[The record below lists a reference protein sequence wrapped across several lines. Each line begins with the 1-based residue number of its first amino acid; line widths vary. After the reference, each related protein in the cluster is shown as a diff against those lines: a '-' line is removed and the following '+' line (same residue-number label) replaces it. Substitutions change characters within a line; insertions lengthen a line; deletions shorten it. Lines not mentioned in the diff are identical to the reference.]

1 MCRTTISDIARELN
15 MTPSTVSRALA
26 RSPLV
31 KEETRFVVLAKA
43 KSMGY
48 ERNMMASNLRKAV
61 VKTVGIIVP
70 RINRQFFSNV
80 ISGAESVLNEAGYN
94 VLICQTMEQFGKE
107 KEAISTLIRNQVTGI
122 LMSHSIETPD
132 SGHIKK
138 AVDTGDRVVPF
149 DRVFY
154 DIPDAKIVNDNFQGA
169 YTTAKLLIDQGYK
182 RIGSIAGYASTA
194 GYCERLAG

>member
-1 MCRTTISDIARELN
+1 
-15 MTPSTVSRALA
+15 
-26 RSPLV
+26 
-31 KEETRFVVLAKA
+31 
-43 KSMGY
+43 
-48 ERNMMASNLRKAV
+48 
-61 VKTVGIIVP
+61 
-70 RINRQFFSNV
+70 
-80 ISGAESVLNEAGYN
+80 
-94 VLICQTMEQFGKE
+94 MEQFGKE

-149 DRVFY
+149 DRVSY

-182 RIGSIAGYASTA
+182 RIGSIAGCASTA

>member
-1 MCRTTISDIARELN
+1 

-43 KSMGY
+43 KSIGY

-80 ISGAESVLNEAGYN
+80 ISGAESVLNDFDLPDYGTVRQRKRGYIN
-94 VLICQTMEQFGKE
+94 PYQKP
-107 KEAISTLIRNQVTGI
+107 S
-122 LMSHSIETPD
+122 D
-132 SGHIKK
+132 GHID
-138 AVDTGDRVVPF
+138 VSF
-149 DRVFY
+149 DR
-154 DIPDAKIVNDNFQGA
+154 D
-169 YTTAKLLIDQGYK
+169 
-182 RIGSIAGYASTA
+182 S
-194 GYCERLAG
+194 

>member
-15 MTPSTVSRALA
+15 ISPSTVSRALA

-31 KEETRFVVLAKA
+31 KEETRLVVLAKA

-94 VLICQTMEQFGKE
+94 VLICHTMNSS
-107 KEAISTLIRNQVTGI
+107 A
-122 LMSHSIETPD
+122 
-132 SGHIKK
+132 KK
-138 AVDTGDRVVPF
+138 
-149 DRVFY
+149 
-154 DIPDAKIVNDNFQGA
+154 
-169 YTTAKLLIDQGYK
+169 K
-182 RIGSIAGYASTA
+182 RLY
-194 GYCERLAG
+194 